1 MRVLVEIVHPANVL
15 FFNRP
20 IRYLRERGDEVRVVS
35 RHKDIATSLLDSMS
49 IEHTPISR
57 AGSGLFGLA
66 SELVLRD
73 TRLSG
78 IVRKFRPHVMIGFGG
93 LAISHVGR
101 LLGVPAVAFY
111 DTEVAQLQTR
121 LTWPFITHLYVPD
134 SYRGKV
140 PEGRHTRVPG
150 SKDLSY
156 FHPAAFIPSH
166 EIAVANGL
174 DPRRDNFF
182 VRLVSWRANHD
193 LGKSGLSLDVA
204 RPLIAFLQ
212 SVGKVHLSSE
222 RPLPPDL
229 EALRYR
235 GTPLD
240 VHHLLAHCRLC
251 IGESATMA
259 CEAALLGTPSIY
271 ASTDFRGYVEQLV
284 ASGLI
289 VSAPEPDSHSLI
301 RHVEGT
307 LVRGRDHTVA
317 ARDAWLQGK
326 PDWAR
331 LVVEALDRHALRE
344 PARG

>member
-15 FFNRP
+15 FFTRP
-20 IRYLRERGDEVRVVS
+20 MRHLRERGDEVRVVS
-35 RHKDIATSLLDSMS
+35 RHKDMATTLLDSMS

-66 SELVLRD
+66 SELLVRD
-73 TRLSG
+73 TRLAG

-111 DTEVAQLQTR
+111 DTEVAKLQNR
-121 LTWPFITHLYVPD
+121 LAWPFITHLYVPD
-134 SYRGKV
+134 SYSGEV
-140 PEGRHTRVPG
+140 PAGRHTRVPG

-156 FHPAAFIPSH
+156 FHPSAFRAST
-166 EIAVANGL
+166 EIAVRNGL
-174 DPRRDNFF
+174 DPQRDNFF

-193 LGKSGLSLDVA
+193 LGKSGLSLDAA
-204 RPLIAFLQ
+204 RPLITRLQ
-212 SVGKVHLSSE
+212 SLGKVHLSSE

-229 EALRYR
+229 ETLRYR

-289 VSAPEPDSHSLI
+289 VSAPEPDGASLI
-301 RHVEGT
+301 RHVEGA
-307 LVRGRDHTVA
+307 LARDRSQTAA
-317 ARDAWLQGK
+317 ARDAWMQGK
-326 PDWAR
+326 PDWAQV
-331 LVVEALDRHALRE
+331 VVEALDRHALRDT
-344 PARG
+344 ARS

>member
-15 FFNRP
+15 FFARP
-20 IRYLRERGDEVRVVS
+20 MRYLRERGDEVHVIS
-35 RHKDIATSLLDSMS
+35 RHKDMATTLLDSLA
-49 IEHTPISR
+49 IAHTPISS
-57 AGSGLFGLA
+57 AGSGLLGLA

-73 TRLSG
+73 VRLAS
-78 IVRKFRPHVMIGFGG
+78 IVRKLRPHVMIGFGG
-93 LAISHVGR
+93 LAISHVGQ

-111 DTEVAQLQTR
+111 DTEVAKLQTR

-134 SYRGKV
+134 SYSGQV
-140 PEGRHTRVPG
+140 PGGRHTRVPG

-156 FHPAAFIPSH
+156 FHPSAFTPSM

-174 DPRRDNFF
+174 DPRRENFF
-182 VRLVSWRANHD
+182 VRLVQWRANHD
-193 LGKSGLSLDVA
+193 LGKSGLSLDAA
-204 RPLIAFLQ
+204 RTLIARLQ
-212 SVGKVHLSSE
+212 SIGKVHLSSE

-229 EALRYR
+229 DPLRYR

-271 ASTDFRGYVEQLV
+271 ASADFRGYVEQLV

-289 VSAPEPDSHSLI
+289 VSAPEADGEGLI
-301 RHVEGT
+301 RHVDHM
-307 LVRGRDHTVA
+307 LARNRGHTAA
-317 ARDAWLQGK
+317 ARDAWLNGK

-331 LVVEALDRHALRE
+331 VVVEALDRHALHDA
-344 PARG
+344 AR